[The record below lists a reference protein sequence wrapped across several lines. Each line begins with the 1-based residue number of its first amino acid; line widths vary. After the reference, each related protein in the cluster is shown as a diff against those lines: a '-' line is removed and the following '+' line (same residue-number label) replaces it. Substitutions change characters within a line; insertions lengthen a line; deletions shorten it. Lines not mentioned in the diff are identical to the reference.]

1 MTLEAK
7 TAPTEEVA
15 GGGIRVLGPFL
26 RPYRGAAIGAAIVL
40 IIHTLLKLIGPVIL
54 QRAIDDGIRRSN
66 PAVVTRYGIAF
77 LSVAVGMFI
86 ALRFATL
93 LMGWVGQ
100 HALRDIRVAAFRNVA
115 DQSLGF
121 FEKERSGRLV
131 ARITSDTE
139 AIEKLVTED
148 LIRLATTVTFLFGA
162 VILLFVLD
170 PKLALAA
177 LAVTPLMT
185 YGTVVFRRRARNA
198 YRQVRERI
206 ASVLSFLQ
214 ETLRGVHV
222 VQAFARERVSRNR
235 FGDFNEEWAD
245 AKAGTYLIESAYF
258 SALEFLSGLGTAIVL
273 TYGGW
278 LVFDDRLTLGT
289 LTTFVVYLSLFF
301 DPIHHL
307 SERYTNFQSALAG
320 LVRIAHLLKL
330 RPDVVEVQKPV
341 KPKLTG
347 SINLEDVSFRYSA
360 DGPAVLDDVSL
371 TIAAGEFVGLVGP
384 TGAGKSTIV
393 KLMARFFD
401 ATQGRVALDDTDIR
415 SVAFEALRAQVAL
428 VPQESFLFSGTIRE
442 NILFGK
448 PDANPKSVEQV
459 CRDLGIDEFIK
470 SLPEGY
476 ETHVR
481 ERGARLAAGE
491 RQLIALARALMAD
504 PAIILLDEAT
514 SSLDPATEASIDA
527 ALGVALAGRTRVVIA
542 HRLSTVLHADRI
554 VVIEDGRVVES
565 GSHEDLLR
573 MDVRYAALHQSWL
586 TATSPR

>member
-1 MTLEAK
+1 MDAGSGGLHTL
-7 TAPTEEVA
+7 
-15 GGGIRVLGPFL
+15 LPFL
-26 RPYRGAAIGAAIVL
+26 RPYRAAAIWAGIVL
-40 IIHTLLKLIGPVIL
+40 IVHTLLKLVGPLIL
-54 QRAIDDGIRRSN
+54 QRAIDEGIRGAN
-66 PAVVTRYGIAF
+66 PQAITRYGITF
-77 LSVAVGMFI
+77 LSVAVGMFV

-148 LIRLATTVTFLFGA
+148 LIRLATTVTFLLGA
-162 VILLFVLD
+162 VVLLFALD
-170 PKLALAA
+170 VKLAVAA

-185 YGTVVFRRRARNA
+185 YGTILFRRRARDA

-222 VQAFARERVSRNR
+222 VQAFARERVSRSQ

-273 TYGGW
+273 AYGGW
-278 LVFDDRLTLGT
+278 VVFNNRVTVGT

-307 SERYTNFQSALAG
+307 SERYTNFQSAMAG
-320 LVRIAHLLKL
+320 LVRIAQLLKL
-330 RPDVVEVQKPV
+330 KPDVVEVPNAV
-341 KPKLTG
+341 SPKFRG
-347 SINLEDVSFRYSA
+347 ALELKGVSFRYSPE
-360 DGPAVLDDVSL
+360 GPSVLENVTLSIDP
-371 TIAAGEFVGLVGP
+371 GEFVGLVGP
-384 TGAGKSTIV
+384 TGAGKSTIM

-401 ATQGRVALDDTDIR
+401 ATQGQVVVDDVDIR
-415 SVAFEALRAQVAL
+415 NVSFESLRAQVAL

-448 PDANPKSVEQV
+448 PSATAEDVQRV
-459 CRDLGIDEFIK
+459 CRDLGIDEFVR

-476 ETHVR
+476 DTNVR

-504 PAIILLDEAT
+504 PSIILLDEAT
-514 SSLDPATEASIDA
+514 SSLDPATESRIDA
-527 ALGVALAGRTRVVIA
+527 ALGEALAGRTRVVIA
-542 HRLSTVLHADRI
+542 HRLSTVIHADRI
-554 VVIEDGRVVES
+554 LVIEDGKVVES
-565 GSHEDLLR
+565 GSHDELLR

-586 TATSPR
+586 TATSLAH